1 MARNIVFL
9 IGAWLLLSS
18 TAPAQPGAKKADA
31 SEVEITFANGS
42 VVKMTLVADKID
54 IVTAFGKLNVPPR
67 SVRRIEFGLHLPDGA
82 AAKIETA
89 IKHLGSTDFKERENA
104 VRDLVAQGAYAF
116 PAVLA
121 ATKSTEPETAKR
133 AQETLA
139 KIRAKVPARELKLG
153 EDDKVVTPQFT
164 IVGRIVTTT
173 IKAKAEYFG
182 EVELSLA
189 KLRHLRSL
197 VESAS
202 EVSIDAARYA
212 IGGNLWLD
220 TGVTVDGVTPVSI
233 VASGQVELRPQAP
246 GVIVCGP
253 KGYVRATKAGFGK
266 GGGPGGAGGAF
277 PPGAGGVVI
286 EGPSRIYQ
294 GTLLGRIGENG
305 DPFVIGEHFEGVTE
319 GDGKLYLSISPSNYE
334 SATGSYQVKITTR

>member
-1 MARNIVFL
+1 MLRNSLFL
-9 IGAWLLLSS
+9 LGALLILSS
-18 TAPAQPGAKKADA
+18 TAPAQPAKKKDA
-31 SEVEITFANGS
+31 GEVEITFANGS

-54 IVTAFGKLNVPPR
+54 VVTAFGKLSVPPQ

-89 IKHLGSTDFKERENA
+89 VKHLGSTDYKERENA
-104 VRDLVAQGAYAF
+104 VRELVAQGVYAY

-133 AQETLA
+133 AQEALA

-173 IKAKAEYFG
+173 IKARAEYFG

-197 VESAS
+197 VENAT

-212 IGGNLWLD
+212 NPNQWLD

-266 GGGPGGAGGAF
+266 GGGGPGGAGGAF

-286 EGPSRIYQ
+286 EGPTRNYQ

-305 DPFVIGEHFEGVTE
+305 DAFVIGEHFDGVPE